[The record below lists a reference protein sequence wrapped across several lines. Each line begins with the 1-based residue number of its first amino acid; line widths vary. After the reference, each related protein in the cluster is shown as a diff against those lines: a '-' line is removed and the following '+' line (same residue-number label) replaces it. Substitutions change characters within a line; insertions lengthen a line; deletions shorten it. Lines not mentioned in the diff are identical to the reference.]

1 VAAQPEPTCKELV
14 ELVTEYLDDALAPAE
29 RAAFER
35 HIASCNDCGVYL
47 DQMRTTIAVLGDLP
61 PERLPRSAREG
72 LLATFRSWTS
82 S

>member
-1 VAAQPEPTCKELV
+1 MAAQPEPTCKELV

-47 DQMRTTIAVLGDLP
+47 DQMRTTIAVLEDLP
-61 PERLPRSAREG
+61 PERLPRSVRDD

-82 S
+82 P